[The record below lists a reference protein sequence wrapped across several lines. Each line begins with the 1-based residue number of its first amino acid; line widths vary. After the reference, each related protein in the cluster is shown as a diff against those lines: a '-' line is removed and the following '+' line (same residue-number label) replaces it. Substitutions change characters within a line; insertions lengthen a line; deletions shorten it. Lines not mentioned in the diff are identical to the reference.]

1 MLYKREISDQVT
13 IQYIILFAL
22 SKANRIVTHSQLT
35 SLVLDNCNIKFTE
48 FRIALDNLEKIGH
61 IRVFSPDNKE
71 TYCEILPLGIEANN
85 FFYKKIPIYI
95 REPIEDY
102 IVPFFKDELIKK
114 SVTGELLPINTK
126 EFMADLGI
134 YDGNTPLMKLSVYAG
149 TKEAANDMIRAF
161 KKNPQ
166 LIYETVINTL
176 SGEIQNPENND
187 NKENK

>member
-1 MLYKREISDQVT
+1 MLYKREIYDQVT

-22 SKANRIVTHSQLT
+22 VKANRIVTHSQLT

-61 IRVFSPDNKE
+61 IRTFSPDKVE
-71 TYCEILPLGIEANN
+71 TYCEILPPGIEANA

-102 IVPFFKDELIKK
+102 IAPFFKDELIKQ
-114 SVTGELLPINTK
+114 SVTAELLPLNQK

-134 YDGNTPLMKLSVYAG
+134 YDLNTPLMKLSVYAG
-149 TKEAANDMIRAF
+149 TRKAANDMIRAF
-161 KKNPQ
+161 KSNPQ
-166 LIYETVINTL
+166 LIYETVINAL
-176 SGEIQNPENND
+176 EDLKPPEINET
-187 NKENK
+187 